1 MRRIKKLPKKHT
13 SQGGKGRETF
23 PGAIGR
29 NHACAPGAA
38 ESQDVSG
45 LTDDGSVSSA
55 TALASVLRGPLR
67 VIINEG
73 DVFSVDDPT
82 TWLRKLFC
90 VMYCFLQ
97 TLSTATAEVL

>member
-1 MRRIKKLPKKHT
+1 
-13 SQGGKGRETF
+13 
-23 PGAIGR
+23 
-29 NHACAPGAA
+29 
-38 ESQDVSG
+38 
-45 LTDDGSVSSA
+45 VSSA